1 MIGRVCYAYKL
12 HPSEVLSMPQRQVAY
27 LSAHLAEYREE
38 EAAMLAYAVGRM
50 LFGDGRA
57 DEDDGELDRPDTP
70 EALIAALGGG

>member
-12 HPSEVLSMPQRQVAY
+12 SPSEVLSMPQKQVAY
-27 LSAHLAEYREE
+27 LSAHVAEYREE

-50 LFGDGRA
+50 LFGDGKA
-57 DEDDGELDRPDTP
+57 DEDEELERPDTP